1 MGDALPAAVA
11 LGDLGD
17 DEAGKGVEEG
27 GGEEDDRQGDAV
39 HRAEDGEGGAR
50 REPARL
56 KPDGDEQVFDGGE
69 PRAQVGAHRHGQRD
83 AEQPSGQA
91 VFGRAL
97 PAEAPAVPE
106 VEDQRTHEGEPL
118 GDHARA
124 GDGEAGV
131 FKAGR
136 HQEGE
141 ADDREADLQK
151 LLEDLRGG
159 GFGHPSDGG
168 KVTVQ
173 RAGHRDEGHRERHG
187 LEGTDGL
194 DAAEAGL
201 PDEGRG
207 EKEEEGCR
215 AAKEQRVA
223 EAAAH
228 RALDVAV
235 GAGGLLRDEPRRRE
249 VDARRRE
256 GDGEGIDR
264 HDELED
270 AHPLRA
276 DLTGDIEVEPDAHG
290 VHEQRGR
297 GHDHGVEEKT
307 LYFFHSFTTDLFDN
321 KVYEKTAAKS
331 PTQPFPF

>member
-1 MGDALPAAVA
+1 MARQAYSRPGGIRKVRPTIERLIFKNCSKIC
-11 LGDLGD
+11 
-17 DEAGKGVEEG
+17 EA
-27 GGEEDDRQGDAV
+27 
-39 HRAEDGEGGAR
+39 
-50 REPARL
+50 
-56 KPDGDEQVFDGGE
+56 
-69 PRAQVGAHRHGQRD
+69 
-83 AEQPSGQA
+83 
-91 VFGRAL
+91 
-97 PAEAPAVPE
+97 
-106 VEDQRTHEGEPL
+106 
-118 GDHARA
+118 
-124 GDGEAGV
+124 
-131 FKAGR
+131 
-136 HQEGE
+136 
-141 ADDREADLQK
+141 ADLATRPTAVKYPFSAQDIAMK
-151 LLEDLRGG
+151 GIESAMVLRGR
-159 GFGHPSDGG
+159 
-168 KVTVQ
+168 TVW
-173 RAGHRDEGHRERHG
+173 
-187 LEGTDGL
+187 T
-194 DAAEAGL
+194 L
-201 PDEGRG
+201 PRQVSPMEGRG
-207 EKEEEGCR
+207 EKEEEGRR
-215 AAKEQRVA
+215 AAEEQRVA

-249 VDARRRE
+249 IDARRRE

>member
-1 MGDALPAAVA
+1 MARQAYSRPGGIRKVRPTIERLIFKNCSKIC
-11 LGDLGD
+11 
-17 DEAGKGVEEG
+17 EA
-27 GGEEDDRQGDAV
+27 
-39 HRAEDGEGGAR
+39 
-50 REPARL
+50 
-56 KPDGDEQVFDGGE
+56 
-69 PRAQVGAHRHGQRD
+69 
-83 AEQPSGQA
+83 
-91 VFGRAL
+91 
-97 PAEAPAVPE
+97 
-106 VEDQRTHEGEPL
+106 
-118 GDHARA
+118 
-124 GDGEAGV
+124 
-131 FKAGR
+131 
-136 HQEGE
+136 
-141 ADDREADLQK
+141 ADLATRPTAVKYPFSAQDIAMK
-151 LLEDLRGG
+151 GIE
-159 GFGHPSDGG
+159 S
-168 KVTVQ
+168 
-173 RAGHRDEGHRERHG
+173 
-187 LEGTDGL
+187 LEGADGL
-194 DAAEAGL
+194 DAAEAGF

-207 EKEEEGCR
+207 EKEEEGRR
-215 AAKEQRVA
+215 AAEEQRVA